1 MKPGMGWPIAVAC
14 ILGVTVI
21 GNIAVMVIANDD
33 PSFAIESNYYQKAVD
48 FDSTM
53 GLERESVKL
62 GWQATGAIERVA
74 NEAHVV
80 ITLRDV
86 REQAITGA
94 AVYVDAIFN
103 ARANEVLRVVLQESE
118 PGRYVAPLVVA
129 HAGIWELR
137 INARRVQAAGDTAHF
152 YSSTRVDV
160 PATVGASLPGAGSP
174 GASSRGAGL
183 PSAFPLVAHSH
194 AKSGAP

>member
-14 ILGVTVI
+14 ILGVTVV
-21 GNIAVMVIANDD
+21 GNIAVMIIANED
-33 PSFAIESNYYQKAVD
+33 PSFAVESNYYQKAVD

-53 GLERESVKL
+53 GLERESVQL
-62 GWQATGAIERVA
+62 GWQATGAIERVDHA
-74 NEAHVV
+74 AHVV
-80 ITLRDV
+80 ITLRDPG
-86 REQAITGA
+86 EQPVTGA
-94 AVYVDAIFN
+94 TVYVDAIFN
-103 ARANEVLRVVLQESE
+103 ARANEVLRAVLQESE

-137 INARRVQAAGDTAHF
+137 INARRVQTAGDTAHF

-160 PATVGASLPGAGSP
+160 PVTVGASLPGA
-174 GASSRGAGL
+174 SSR
-183 PSAFPLVAHSH
+183 SAVSLVAHSQ